1 MKKLIVLCLLFIWG
15 CGPDPIPDPDA
26 VLLIAPENLNSCTTA
41 SRINETERQV
51 RFQWTVALHADNYE
65 LIVQNSNTQER
76 FTSNTE
82 LLNASIILPSGA
94 NYRWSVRSKSTLTPV
109 TTDSQSWQ
117 FYLEG
122 DPQTSHF
129 PFPAQLKVPEDEA
142 EISLNA
148 ANSFLFQW
156 EGADLDE
163 DIISYDFYLGQEPNL
178 LRLHQAAI
186 SNSQITIELSSG
198 STYYW
203 QIITRDAQQNE
214 SSSMVFV
221 FQTE

>member
-1 MKKLIVLCLLFIWG
+1 
-15 CGPDPIPDPDA
+15 
-26 VLLIAPENLNSCTTA
+26 
-41 SRINETERQV
+41 
-51 RFQWTVALHADNYE
+51 
-65 LIVQNSNTQER
+65 
-76 FTSNTE
+76 

-129 PFPAQLKVPEDEA
+129 PFPAQLNVPEDEA
-142 EISLNA
+142 EISLNP

-203 QIITRDAQQNE
+203 QIITRDTQQNE
-214 SSSMVFV
+214 SSSMVFI

>member
-1 MKKLIVLCLLFIWG
+1 M
-15 CGPDPIPDPDA
+15 
-26 VLLIAPENLNSCTTA
+26 LLIAPENLNSCTTA

-129 PFPAQLKVPEDEA
+129 PFPAQLNVPEDEA
-142 EISLNA
+142 EISLNP

-203 QIITRDAQQNE
+203 QIITRDTQQNE
-214 SSSMVFV
+214 SSSMVFI